1 MNRPWQRRLVA
12 FGAIAL
18 GVVYLINPAAGV
30 LEMIPDA
37 LPVIGNLDEA
47 AATALIIW
55 GIQAWRQAAS
65 ALPALPVRGS
75 AKSEQTA
82 R

>member
-75 AKSEQTA
+75 AKSG
-82 R
+82 

>member
-1 MNRPWQRRLVA
+1 MNCPWQRRLVA

-18 GVVYLINPAAGV
+18 GVVYLINPTAGV

-65 ALPALPVRGS
+65 ALPAPPVRGS